1 MLNSVIMM
9 GRLTDNPE
17 LRQTPQGANVCSFTI
32 AVERSFARQGEQR
45 QTDFFDVVAWRSQAD
60 FVSRFFR
67 KGQMMAVQ
75 GRMETRM
82 YEDRNGVRRKAY
94 TIVADSVH
102 FADSKRDSSSG
113 NNFNNYSNY
122 NEQPRHDMAP
132 SMPAPAYTSGNTGD
146 FEEIITD
153 DDLPF

>member
-67 KGQMMAVQ
+67 KGQMIAVQ
-75 GRMETRM
+75 GRMETRT
-82 YEDRNGVRRKAY
+82 YDDRNGVRRKAY
-94 TIVADSVH
+94 NIVAESLH
-102 FADSKRDSSSG
+102 FADSKKDS
-113 NNFNNYSNY
+113 N
-122 NEQPRHDMAP
+122 P
-132 SMPAPAYTSGNTGD
+132 SPAPYDTGSQIPPAFENAGASD
-146 FEEIITD
+146 FREIEAVD

>member
-9 GRLTDNPE
+9 GRLTGDPE
-17 LRQTPQGANVCSFTI
+17 LRQTPAGVNVSTFNI
-32 AVERSFARQGEQR
+32 AVDRAFVKQGEQR
-45 QTDFFDVVAWRSQAD
+45 QTDFFDVVAWRGQAD

-67 KGQMMAVQ
+67 KGQMIAVQ

-102 FADSKRDSSSG
+102 FADSKKDDTPSANAYDTG
-113 NNFNNYSNY
+113 
-122 NEQPRHDMAP
+122 AP
-132 SMPAPAYTSGNTGD
+132 TFANVEVD
-146 FEEIITD
+146 TD
-153 DDLPF
+153 EPLPF

>member
-9 GRLTDNPE
+9 GRLVGDPE
-17 LRQTPQGANVCSFTI
+17 LRQTPSGVNVCSFSI
-32 AVERSFARQGEQR
+32 AVGRSFAKQGEER
-45 QTDFFDVVAWRSQAD
+45 QTDFFDVVAWRGQAD

-67 KGQMMAVQ
+67 KGQMIAVQ

-102 FADSKRDSSSG
+102 FTDSKKDNGPSANSYDTGSQIPPAFENAGESDFR
-113 NNFNNYSNY
+113 NM
-122 NEQPRHDMAP
+122 DMV
-132 SMPAPAYTSGNTGD
+132 
-146 FEEIITD
+146 D